1 MGRQKT
7 PLSRQ
12 LADIDLKLLR
22 IFKSVVDAGGFSAAE
37 STLNISTS
45 SISNYMSDL
54 EKRLD
59 MRLCTRGRAGFSLTE
74 HGRVV
79 YDATLELLDA
89 LDQFRD
95 RINSSHD
102 QLLGDLHLGIA
113 EQLLYLPNN
122 GLVESL
128 REFHLAAPGV
138 RLHLQTLTAEEIPPA
153 VADGSLHAGISVLHG
168 DQPPQ
173 LEIEALYD
181 EQMLLY
187 CGRGHPLFGAK
198 ATKAALQQLNQCNF
212 IESTKMRS
220 GQQFDPMMEQW
231 NKQASTLQQE
241 ARLTLLLT
249 GQFVGYIPVHLAQQE
264 PWSQELYPLFPER
277 LGYRNSYNL
286 MIRPQHRDNRIVALF
301 RKLLLEQTN
310 PQRTSIHPM

>member
-22 IFKSVVDAGGFSAAE
+22 IFKAVVDAGGFAAAE

-45 SISNYMSDL
+45 SISNYMGDL

-59 MRLCTRGRAGFSLTE
+59 MRLCTRGRAGFSVTE

-95 RINSSHD
+95 RINCSHN

-122 GLVESL
+122 GLVDTL
-128 REFHLAAPGV
+128 RQFHEAAPGV
-138 RLHLQTLTAEEIPPA
+138 RLHLQTQTAEEIPA
-153 VADGSLHAGISVLHG
+153 ATADGSLHIGISVMQG

-173 LEIEALYD
+173 LEFEALYD

-187 CGRGHPLFGAK
+187 CGRGHPLFGARESPK
-198 ATKAALQQLNQCNF
+198 ALQQLNQCNF
-212 IESTKMRS
+212 IESSKMRS
-220 GQQFDPMMEQW
+220 GQQFDPMMEHW
-231 NKQASTLQQE
+231 HKQASTLQQE
-241 ARLTLLLT
+241 ARLALLLT
-249 GQFVGYIPVHLAQQE
+249 GKFVGYLPVHLAQQE
-264 PWSQELYPLFPER
+264 PWSQDLYPLFPKR
-277 LGYRNSYNL
+277 LGYRNSYYL
-286 MIRPQHRDNRIVALF
+286 IIRSQHRDNRIVTLF
-301 RKLLLEQTN
+301 RELLLQCVS
-310 PQRTSIHPM
+310 PQRNSIHPM